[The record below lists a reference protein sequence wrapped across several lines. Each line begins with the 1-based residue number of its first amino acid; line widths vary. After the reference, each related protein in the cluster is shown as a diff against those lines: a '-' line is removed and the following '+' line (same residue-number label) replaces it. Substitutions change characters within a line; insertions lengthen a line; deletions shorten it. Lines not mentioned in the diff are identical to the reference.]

1 MTAVVSGSTAQAVVL
16 TYGGICM
23 GEVHYIISEAAKK
36 LQVESHV
43 LRYWEEELGISIGRN
58 EMGHRFYTD
67 DDIQLFGCIKELKEQ
82 GMSLKA
88 LGEVIPDLQRAK
100 QKSNEKKRK
109 EIEVQASGMDMQ
121 MEQLEQMFRRV
132 LGEMLAQNNQLV
144 EKDLGR
150 HMTTQVVGEMDRLMQ
165 AREEREEERFRKIDL
180 LIRRQQ
186 NLHREQAKNEMR
198 HSSGKIFQTIFQPAR

>member
-1 MTAVVSGSTAQAVVL
+1 
-16 TYGGICM
+16 M

-43 LRYWEEELGISIGRN
+43 LRYWEEELGLTIGRN

-67 DDIQLFGCIKELKEQ
+67 DDIQLFDCIKELKEQ

-88 LGEVIPDLQRAK
+88 LGEIIPDLQRAK
-100 QKSNEKKRK
+100 RKSNEKKRR
-109 EIEVQASGMDMQ
+109 EIEEHTSERDMP

-132 LGEMLAQNNQLV
+132 LEEMLVQNNQVV
-144 EKDLGR
+144 EKNMGN
-150 HMTTQVVGEMDRLMQ
+150 HMTRQVIGEMDKLMQ
-165 AREEREEERFRKIDL
+165 EREAREEERFRKMDM

-186 NLHREQAKNEMR
+186 NMHREQAKSDMR

>member
-1 MTAVVSGSTAQAVVL
+1 
-16 TYGGICM
+16 M

-43 LRYWEEELGISIGRN
+43 LRYWEEELGITIGRN

-67 DDIQLFGCIKELKEQ
+67 DDIQLFDCIKELKEQ

-88 LGEVIPDLQRAK
+88 LGEIIPDLQRAK
-100 QKSNEKKRK
+100 RKSNEKKRR
-109 EIEVQASGMDMQ
+109 EIEGHAFEMDMP
-121 MEQLEQMFRRV
+121 MEQLERMFRRV
-132 LGEMLAQNNQLV
+132 LEEMLTQNNQVV
-144 EKDLGR
+144 EKGMGSR
-150 HMTTQVVGEMDRLMQ
+150 MTRQVVGEMDKLMQ
-165 AREEREEERFRKIDL
+165 AREAREEERFRKIDL

-186 NLHREQAKNEMR
+186 NMHREQAKSDMR